1 MLKRL
6 ISIIGTIINKTFYII
21 FKIFGIELS
30 NEKYKEILQFI
41 KFGLVGL
48 SNTFIYYIAYLI
60 SIHLGAHYFTGNA
73 IGFIVSVLNSFY
85 WNKKYVFEASGGIR
99 KSIIMLLK
107 TFVAYGVTGLLISN
121 ILLFI
126 WIDKFYIAETIAP
139 LINLLVTIPL
149 NYFINKFWA
158 FK

>member
-6 ISIIGTIINKTFYII
+6 INIIGTSINKTFYIF
-21 FKIFGIELS
+21 FKVFGIELS

-48 SNTFIYYIAYLI
+48 SNTFISYITYLI
-60 SIHLGAHYFTGNA
+60 CIRLGAHYFTGNV

-85 WNKKYVFEASGGIR
+85 WNKKYVFEATGGVK
-99 KSIIMLLK
+99 KSIIMLSK

-139 LINLLVTIPL
+139 LINLLITIPL